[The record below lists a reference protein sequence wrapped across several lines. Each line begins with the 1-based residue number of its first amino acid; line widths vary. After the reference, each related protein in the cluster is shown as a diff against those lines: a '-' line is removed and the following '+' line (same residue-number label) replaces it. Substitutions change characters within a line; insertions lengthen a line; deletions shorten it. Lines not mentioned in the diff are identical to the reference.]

1 MYLIRPLLR
10 SLKTQR
16 LNRVTFHTTSKM
28 SSTPKSKF
36 AHLPLSTSGPIECA
50 VSGTVLLNTP
60 YFNRG
65 SAHTEEERR
74 EFNLTGLLPTSIQTL
89 EQQVERAYQ
98 QYVSRHDDLAKN
110 TFLTS
115 LKEQN
120 LVLYFKVGC
129 LDDVRP
135 WRTILIHGL

>member
-1 MYLIRPLLR
+1 MYFTRPFLR
-10 SLKTQR
+10 SLRHQYLKH
-16 LNRVTFHTTSKM
+16 VAFSTTSKM
-28 SSTPKSKF
+28 PASTKSKF
-36 AHLPLSTSGPIECA
+36 SHLPLSTSGPIECA

-65 SAHTEEERR
+65 SAHSAEERR
-74 EFNLTGLLPTSIQTL
+74 EFNLTGLLPTSVQTL

-98 QYVSRHDDLAKN
+98 QYISRQDDLAKN

-120 LVLYFKVGC
+120 LVLYFKVNLSCGSS
-129 LDDVRP
+129 RS
-135 WRTILIHGL
+135 